1 VAGMSKSVSA
11 DRVIE
16 ALRGCYDPEIP
27 VNIVDLGLVYNVSL
41 DEGRARVKMTLTAPG
56 CPAYDY
62 LLAQVKSEV
71 ERVPGVRSAEV
82 EIVWDPPWTPERM
95 SVEARRRLE
104 SRHGELVSL
113 DFDPAVFRP
122 VKKGHLV
129 RNPDGT
135 VVLIN
140 EANSRF
146 LVNEDIARLWDKSH
160 GGKTVVEL
168 AGLAAGEL
176 KLSPDE
182 VRQHVVE
189 IYRSLLTMGLIETG
203 KQR

>member
-1 VAGMSKSVSA
+1 MSKSVSA
-11 DRVIE
+11 DRVLE

-146 LVNEDIARLWDKSH
+146 LVNETLLSCGTRVMAGRRLMSCLVLRLGNYK
-160 GGKTVVEL
+160 
-168 AGLAAGEL
+168 
-176 KLSPDE
+176 
-182 VRQHVVE
+182 
-189 IYRSLLTMGLIETG
+189 SLLE
-203 KQR
+203 

>member
-1 VAGMSKSVSA
+1 MSKSVSA
-11 DRVIE
+11 DRIIE

-41 DEGRARVKMTLTAPG
+41 DEGRAHVKMTLTAPG
-56 CPAYDY
+56 CPAADY

-82 EIVWDPPWTPERM
+82 EIVWDPP
-95 SVEARRRLE
+95 RRLE

-146 LVNEDIARLWDKSH
+146 LVNEDIAKLWDKSH
-160 GGKTVVEL
+160 GGKTVDEL
-168 AGLAAGEL
+168 SGLAAGEL
-176 KLSPDE
+176 QIPPRELK
-182 VRQHVVE
+182 QHVVE
-189 IYRSLLTMGLIETG
+189 IFRSLLTMGLVETG
-203 KQR
+203 KRDK

>member
-1 VAGMSKSVSA
+1 MSKSVSA
-11 DRVIE
+11 DRVVE

-27 VNIVDLGLVYNVSL
+27 VNIVDLGLVYDVSL
-41 DEGRARVKMTLTAPG
+41 RDGRAHVKMTLTAPG

-62 LLAQVKSEV
+62 LLAQVKSVV
-71 ERVPGVRSAEV
+71 ERVPGVEGAEV
-82 EIVWDPPWTPERM
+82 EIVWDPPWSPERM
-95 SVEARRRLE
+95 SEEARRTLE
-104 SRHGELVSL
+104 ARRGEGAVSL

-129 RNPDGT
+129 RSPNGT

-160 GGKTVVEL
+160 GGKTVDEL

-176 KLSPDE
+176 KLSPGE
-182 VRQHVVE
+182 VREHVVE
-189 IYRSLLTMGLIETG
+189 IYRSLITMGLLETG
-203 KQR
+203 KLGK

>member
-1 VAGMSKSVSA
+1 MSKSVTA
-11 DRVIE
+11 DRIIE

-27 VNIVDLGLVYNVSL
+27 VNIVDLGLVYDVSL
-41 DEGRARVKMTLTAPG
+41 NEGRARVKMTLTAPG

-71 ERVPGVRSAEV
+71 ERIPGVKSAEV

-95 SVEARRRLE
+95 SLEARTRLE
-104 SRHGELVSL
+104 SRSGGLVSL

-129 RNPDGT
+129 RNPNGT
-135 VVLIN
+135 MVLIN

-160 GGKTVVEL
+160 GGKTVYGWRVL
-168 AGLAAGEL
+168 RLGSSSFPPA
-176 KLSPDE
+176 
-182 VRQHVVE
+182 
-189 IYRSLLTMGLIETG
+189 RSSSTWSKFSGPC
-203 KQR
+203 

>member
-1 VAGMSKSVSA
+1 MGKPVTA
-11 DRVIE
+11 DRVLE

-41 DEGRARVKMTLTAPG
+41 DEGRARVRMTLTAPG
-56 CPAYDY
+56 CPAADY
-62 LLAQVKSEV
+62 LLSQVRSVV
-71 ERVPGVRSAEV
+71 ERVPGVTGAEV
-82 EIVWDPPWTPERM
+82 EVVWDPPWTPERI
-95 SVEARRRLE
+95 SEGARRRLE
-104 SRHGELVSL
+104 SRRGEPVSL
-113 DFDPAVFRP
+113 DFDPAVFKP

-160 GGKTVVEL
+160 GGKTVDDL
-168 AGLAAGEL
+168 AGVAAGEL
-176 KLSPDE
+176 RLSPSE
-182 VRQHVVE
+182 LKQHVVE
-189 IYRSLLTMGLIETG
+189 IFRSLLTMGLLETG
-203 KQR
+203 KLEK

>member
-1 VAGMSKSVSA
+1 MSRPVSA
-11 DRVIE
+11 DRIVE

-41 DEGRARVKMTLTAPG
+41 DEGRARVRMTLTAPG

-71 ERVPGVRSAEV
+71 ERLPGVVSAEV

-95 SVEARRRLE
+95 SEEARRRLE
-104 SRHGELVSL
+104 SRRGEVVLL

-129 RNPDGT
+129 RNQNGT

-160 GGKTVVEL
+160 GGKTVHEL

-176 KLSPDE
+176 QVPAGE
-182 VRQHVVE
+182 VREHVVE
-189 IYRSLLTMGLIETG
+189 IFRSLITMGLLETG
-203 KQR
+203 KREK